1 MSCEKSCSQ
10 YLGSNT
16 KERSTER
23 NIQMK
28 KKAKQRQKKNS
39 PSKVLLVLL
48 LLAVLAA
55 AAVFVP
61 NVVVKKSMEKRII
74 TIEEAAELEKA
85 DCILALGCR
94 VYSNGSMSPMLH
106 DRVQLALD
114 VYNTGASDKLLMS
127 GDHGKTDYNEVQS
140 MKDYLIENGVASSDV
155 FMDHAGFS
163 TYDSLYRAK
172 AVFNADRIIIVTHRF
187 HLYRALYIA
196 DKLGIEAYGVAAE
209 DLYAGNT
216 RREIREILARD
227 KDLVK
232 CIFKPEP
239 TYLGDVID
247 IRGNGDSTND

>member
-1 MSCEKSCSQ
+1 
-10 YLGSNT
+10 
-16 KERSTER
+16 
-23 NIQMK
+23 MK
-28 KKAKQRQKKNS
+28 KASAKRKKMR
-39 PSKVLLVLL
+39 PGRVLLVLL

-61 NVVVKKSMEKRII
+61 NAIVRGTQAKKII
-74 TIEEAAELEKA
+74 TVEEAAKLEKA

-94 VYSNGSMSPMLH
+94 VYASGSMSPMLR

-114 VYNTGASDKLLMS
+114 VYNTGVSDKLLMS
-127 GDHGKTDYNEVQS
+127 GDHGRTDYNEVQA

-163 TYDSLYRAK
+163 TYDSICRAK
-172 AVFNADRIIIVTHRF
+172 AVFNAQRIIIVTHRF

-196 DKLGIEAYGVAAE
+196 ERLGIEAYGVAAE
-209 DLYAGNT
+209 DWYAGNT
-216 RREIREILARD
+216 RREVREILARD

-247 IRGNGDSTND
+247 IHGDGDRTND

>member
-1 MSCEKSCSQ
+1 M
-10 YLGSNT
+10 T
-16 KERSTER
+16 R
-23 NIQMK
+23 N
-28 KKAKQRQKKNS
+28 AKRKRKTAGR
-39 PSKVLLVLL
+39 VLLVLL
-48 LLAVLAA
+48 VLAVLAA

-61 NVVVKKSMEKRII
+61 NAIVRGTQAKKII
-74 TIEEAAELEKA
+74 SIGEAAELEKA

-94 VYSNGSMSPMLH
+94 VYSNGNMSPMLR

-114 VYNTGASDKLLMS
+114 VYNTGVSDKLLMS
-127 GDHGKTDYNEVQS
+127 GDHGKTDYNEVQA

-163 TYDSLYRAK
+163 TYESIYRAK
-172 AVFNADRIIIVTHRF
+172 AVFNAERIIIVTHRF

-196 DKLGIEAYGVAAE
+196 EKLGLEAYGVAAE
-209 DLYAGNT
+209 DLYAGST

-227 KDLVK
+227 KDFVK

-247 IRGNGDSTND
+247 VRSDGDVTND

>member
-1 MSCEKSCSQ
+1 M
-10 YLGSNT
+10 T
-16 KERSTER
+16 
-23 NIQMK
+23 
-28 KKAKQRQKKNS
+28 KKAKGKRV
-39 PSKVLLVLL
+39 PAGKVLLILF
-48 LLAVLAA
+48 LLAAFAA

-61 NVVVKKSMEKRII
+61 NAAVKASQAKRII

-94 VYSNGSMSPMLH
+94 VYSNGSMSPMLR

-114 VYNTGASDKLLMS
+114 VYNTGASSKLLMS
-127 GDHGKTDYNEVQS
+127 GDHGQTDYNEVQA

-163 TYDSLYRAK
+163 TYDSIYRAK
-172 AVFNADRIIIVTHRF
+172 AVFNANRIIIVTHRF

-196 DKLGIEAYGVAAE
+196 ERLGIEAYGVAAE

-216 RREIREILARD
+216 RREVREILARD

-232 CIFKPEP
+232 CIFRPEP
-239 TYLGDVID
+239 TFLGDVID
-247 IRGNGDSTND
+247 IRGDGDSTND